1 MNLKTITDDLVAA
14 LRPLKF
20 GAPVRYVYNP
30 LDYASGTYFEYL
42 RRYGEP
48 PREIVLIGMNPGPW
62 GMSQTGIPFG
72 EVAAVKEWLGIG
84 GKVGQPPQMHPKR
97 PVLGFDCPRSE
108 VSGRRIWGWAR
119 RRYTSPQQFFSRF
132 FIANYC
138 PLQFIEEG
146 GRNRTPNQLRAAE
159 RKVLFKV
166 CDTALRRTIEVL
178 SPRFVIGVGQ
188 FTLQRARKALAGM
201 PVAIG
206 NITHPS
212 PANPK
217 ANRGWETIVEK
228 ELKALGID
236 L

>member
-1 MNLKTITDDLVAA
+1 MDLNTITDDLAAA
-14 LRPLKF
+14 LQPLKF
-20 GAPVRYVYNP
+20 GAPVSHVYNP
-30 LDYASGTYFEYL
+30 LDYARAPYTEYL
-42 RRYGEP
+42 RRYGQS

-72 EVAAVKEWLGIG
+72 EVAAVREWLRIEET
-84 GKVGQPPQMHPKR
+84 VGRPPEMHPNR
-97 PVLGFDCPRSE
+97 PVTGFDCPRSE

-119 RRYTSPQQFFSRF
+119 KKYGSPRNFFSRF

-138 PLQFIEEG
+138 PLQFIEES

-159 RKVLFKV
+159 RKALFEV

-178 SPRFVIGVGQ
+178 NPRFVIGVGQ
-188 FTLQRARKALAGM
+188 FTMQRARSALAGM
-201 PVAIG
+201 PVTIG

-217 ANRGWETIVEK
+217 ANRGWEAIIEK
-228 ELKALGID
+228 ELTALGID